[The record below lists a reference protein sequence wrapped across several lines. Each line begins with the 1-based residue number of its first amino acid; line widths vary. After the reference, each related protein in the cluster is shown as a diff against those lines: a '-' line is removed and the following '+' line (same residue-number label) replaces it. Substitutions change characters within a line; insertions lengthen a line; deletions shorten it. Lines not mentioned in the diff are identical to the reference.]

1 MYFVSFRSF
10 FIIKITL
17 TEMHVVFRKTTTEQ
31 LIQLIQSKS
40 VCTQFC
46 PYNIEMLSGIP
57 TIMCNVVA
65 RNLFS
70 Y

>member
-1 MYFVSFRSF
+1 MYFVSFRPF

-17 TEMHVVFRKTTTEQ
+17 TEMNVVFRRTTTEQ
-31 LIQLIQSKS
+31 LIQLIQSQS

-46 PYNIEMLSGIP
+46 RCILSGIP
-57 TIMCNVVA
+57 TMMCNLVA